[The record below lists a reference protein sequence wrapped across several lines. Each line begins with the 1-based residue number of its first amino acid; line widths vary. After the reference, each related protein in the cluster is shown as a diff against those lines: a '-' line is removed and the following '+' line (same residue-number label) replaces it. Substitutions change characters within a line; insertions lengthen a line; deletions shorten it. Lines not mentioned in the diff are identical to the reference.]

1 MNCHEAREAMLVAD
15 PTELQGGFESA
26 TPLATHVASCETCRE
41 LARRLSNDLG
51 VLSMSV
57 AARTRIRSRRP
68 SIRRVALIAA
78 IPAAAAVAAFIAL
91 GVRSESPAP
100 ATSGVQRTASNVVSV
115 DIARG
120 QQATVIRTQDPKV
133 TVVWLTPGGGL

>member
-15 PTELQGGFESA
+15 PMELQGGLDSA
-26 TPLATHVASCETCRE
+26 TPLATHLTSCEACRE

-51 VLSMSV
+51 VLSMTV
-57 AARTRIRSRRP
+57 TVRAGTRARRLHF
-68 SIRRVALIAA
+68 RRVALIAA
-78 IPAAAAVAAFIAL
+78 IPAAAAVLAFVAL
-91 GVRSESPAP
+91 GGRSKSPGVP
-100 ATSGVQRTASNVVSV
+100 GGVQRTASNVVSV
-115 DIARG
+115 DIPRG